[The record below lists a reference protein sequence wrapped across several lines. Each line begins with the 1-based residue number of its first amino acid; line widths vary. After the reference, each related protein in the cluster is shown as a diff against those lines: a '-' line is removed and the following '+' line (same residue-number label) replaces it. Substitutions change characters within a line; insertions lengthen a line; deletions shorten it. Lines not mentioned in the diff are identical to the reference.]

1 MKLFISAGGTGG
13 HIFPGIAVAE
23 KFAAKE
29 GKENVIF
36 IGTTYGL
43 ESKIIPGYG
52 FRLLFADA
60 RQFLGKSIL
69 YKAATLLHLLRGIR
83 TCMKLI
89 KKERPDAILGMG
101 GFTSVPVILA
111 GFLLRIPSFLHEQ
124 NAEPGLA
131 NKMLSKFARCTFTSF
146 EESKEHLGG
155 ARVFH
160 TGNPVR
166 KNLKISHEEKADDTF
181 SVFVFGGSRGARSI
195 NEAVL
200 ALLPYMESY
209 KNSVMYHQTGTEDYE
224 KVFKA
229 YSKTHVKHEIFPF
242 TDNMGKYY
250 LLSDIVISR
259 AGASTIFELAYF
271 KKAAILI
278 PYPFSA
284 GNHQW
289 KNAYHVENIGGGYV
303 VGNDEAS
310 GERLHEVIKHLMNER
325 VLLKRMGENIGRL
338 YVDDSE
344 ERIISKIY
352 EEVETKH

>member
-23 KFAAKE
+23 TFAAK
-29 GKENVIF
+29 GSKDNVVF

-43 ESKIIPGYG
+43 ESKIIPRYG

-60 RQFLGKSIL
+60 RQFLGRSIV
-69 YKAATLLHLLRGIR
+69 YKAAALIRLLRGIY
-83 TCMKLI
+83 TCMGLI

-101 GFTSVPVILA
+101 GFTSVPVVLA
-111 GFLLRIPSFLHEQ
+111 GFFLGVPSFLHEQ

-131 NKMLSKFARCTFTSF
+131 NKMLSKFAKCTFISF
-146 EESKEHLGG
+146 EETEKYLKGG
-155 ARVFH
+155 KVYH

-166 KNLKISHEEKADDTF
+166 KTLKASHEPKTDDTF
-181 SVFVFGGSRGARSI
+181 AVFVFGGSRGARSI

-200 ALLPYMESY
+200 TLLPYMESY
-209 KNSVMYHQTGTEDYE
+209 KNLIIYHQTGTEDYE
-224 KVFKA
+224 RIFEA
-229 YSKTHVKHEIFPF
+229 YEKTDIRHEVFPF

-250 LLSDIVISR
+250 ALSDVVISR

-271 KKAAILI
+271 KKASILI

-284 GNHQW
+284 GQHQW

-303 VGNDEAS
+303 IGNDEAS

-325 VLLKRMGENIGRL
+325 VLLKRMGENLGKL
-338 YVDDSE
+338 YVDDAE
-344 ERIISKIY
+344 ERIISKIK
-352 EEVETKH
+352 EEVSKS